1 MKSKLKNF
9 SLLTISTLIMAVGIY
24 FFKFANNFTFGGIT
38 GIAVLVAKFLPISA
52 SDFSFVVNILL
63 LIIGWIVLGKSFAEK
78 TAYSTI
84 LLSVSLSLLERIYPM
99 SHPLTNEPLLEL
111 IFAILLPALGSAILF
126 NIGASSGGTDVIA
139 MILKK
144 YTSVDIGKGLMISD
158 LIFTLAGF
166 LVFNVK
172 TGLYSLF
179 GLIMRSALIDNFIE
193 SFNRSKYFHVVT
205 SNATCICDFIQN
217 DLQRGATI
225 VNATGAFT
233 GDDKY
238 IILTVLSPSQA
249 VKLRNF
255 IKEHDPK
262 AFLLV
267 SNTSEIIGK
276 GFHSVQDRQP
286 FLCFLLVHNTL
297 FLSPRII
304 SFIGFILQ
312 NIFLKLSHTKKRGG
326 FNA

>member
-38 GIAVLVAKFLPISA
+38 GIAVLVAKFLPISS

-172 TGLYSLF
+172 TGLYSLL

-276 GFHSVQDRQP
+276 GFHSV
-286 FLCFLLVHNTL
+286 
-297 FLSPRII
+297 
-304 SFIGFILQ
+304 
-312 NIFLKLSHTKKRGG
+312 
-326 FNA
+326 

>member
-38 GIAVLVAKFLPISA
+38 GIAVLVAKFFPISA

-84 LLSVSLSLLERIYPM
+84 LLSISLSLLERIYPM

-267 SNTSEIIGK
+267 SNISEIIGK
-276 GFHSVQDRQP
+276 RLP
-286 FLCFLLVHNTL
+286 FCLGWTAFSLLSSGTKYIV
-297 FLSPRII
+297 PI
-304 SFIGFILQ
+304 SSY
-312 NIFLKLSHTKKRGG
+312 NIFYWIYFTKY
-326 FNA
+326 FS

>member
-84 LLSVSLSLLERIYPM
+84 LLSISLSLLERIYPM

-111 IFAILLPALGSAILF
+111 IFAILLPALGSAILY

-255 IKEHDPK
+255 IKEQDPK

-276 GFHSVQDRQP
+276 GFHSV
-286 FLCFLLVHNTL
+286 
-297 FLSPRII
+297 
-304 SFIGFILQ
+304 
-312 NIFLKLSHTKKRGG
+312 
-326 FNA
+326 

>member
-24 FFKFANNFTFGGIT
+24 FFKFTNNFTFGGIT

-63 LIIGWIVLGKSFAEK
+63 LNIGWIVLGKSFAEK

-276 GFHSVQDRQP
+276 GFHSV
-286 FLCFLLVHNTL
+286 
-297 FLSPRII
+297 
-304 SFIGFILQ
+304 
-312 NIFLKLSHTKKRGG
+312 
-326 FNA
+326 

>member
-1 MKSKLKNF
+1 MNYEIIINETIVKEGSIMKSKLKNF

-38 GIAVLVAKFLPISA
+38 GIAVLVAKFLPISS

-276 GFHSVQDRQP
+276 GFHSV
-286 FLCFLLVHNTL
+286 
-297 FLSPRII
+297 
-304 SFIGFILQ
+304 
-312 NIFLKLSHTKKRGG
+312 
-326 FNA
+326 

>member
-1 MKSKLKNF
+1 MKLKLKNF

-24 FFKFANNFTFGGIT
+24 FFKFTNNFTFGGIT

-84 LLSVSLSLLERIYPM
+84 LLSVSLSLLERIYHM

-255 IKEHDPK
+255 IKEHNPK

-276 GFHSVQDRQP
+276 GFHSV
-286 FLCFLLVHNTL
+286 
-297 FLSPRII
+297 
-304 SFIGFILQ
+304 
-312 NIFLKLSHTKKRGG
+312 
-326 FNA
+326 

>member
-1 MKSKLKNF
+1 MKLKLKNF

-24 FFKFANNFTFGGIT
+24 FFKFTNNFTFGGIT
-38 GIAVLVAKFLPISA
+38 GIAVLVAKFFPISA

-84 LLSVSLSLLERIYPM
+84 LLSVSLSLLERIYHM

-276 GFHSVQDRQP
+276 GFHSV
-286 FLCFLLVHNTL
+286 
-297 FLSPRII
+297 
-304 SFIGFILQ
+304 
-312 NIFLKLSHTKKRGG
+312 
-326 FNA
+326 

>member
-1 MKSKLKNF
+1 MNYEIIINETIVKEGSIMKSKLKNF

-179 GLIMRSALIDNFIE
+179 GLIMRSTLIDNFIE

-233 GDDKY
+233 WDDKY

-276 GFHSVQDRQP
+276 GFHSV
-286 FLCFLLVHNTL
+286 
-297 FLSPRII
+297 
-304 SFIGFILQ
+304 
-312 NIFLKLSHTKKRGG
+312 
-326 FNA
+326 

>member
-38 GIAVLVAKFLPISA
+38 GIAVLVAKFLLISA

-255 IKEHDPK
+255 IKEQDPK

-276 GFHSVQDRQP
+276 GFHSV
-286 FLCFLLVHNTL
+286 
-297 FLSPRII
+297 
-304 SFIGFILQ
+304 
-312 NIFLKLSHTKKRGG
+312 
-326 FNA
+326 

>member
-63 LIIGWIVLGKSFAEK
+63 LIIGWIILGKSFAEK

-172 TGLYSLF
+172 TGLYSLL

-276 GFHSVQDRQP
+276 GFHSV
-286 FLCFLLVHNTL
+286 
-297 FLSPRII
+297 
-304 SFIGFILQ
+304 
-312 NIFLKLSHTKKRGG
+312 
-326 FNA
+326 

>member
-238 IILTVLSPSQA
+238 IILMVLSPSQA

-255 IKEHDPK
+255 IKEQDPK

-276 GFHSVQDRQP
+276 GFHSV
-286 FLCFLLVHNTL
+286 
-297 FLSPRII
+297 
-304 SFIGFILQ
+304 
-312 NIFLKLSHTKKRGG
+312 
-326 FNA
+326 

>member
-9 SLLTISTLIMAVGIY
+9 SLLIISTLIMAVGIY

-255 IKEHDPK
+255 IKEQDPK

-276 GFHSVQDRQP
+276 GFHSV
-286 FLCFLLVHNTL
+286 
-297 FLSPRII
+297 
-304 SFIGFILQ
+304 
-312 NIFLKLSHTKKRGG
+312 
-326 FNA
+326 

>member
-1 MKSKLKNF
+1 MKLKLKNF

-24 FFKFANNFTFGGIT
+24 FFKFTNNFTFGGIT

-255 IKEHDPK
+255 IKEQDPK

-267 SNTSEIIGK
+267 SNTSEIIRK
-276 GFHSVQDRQP
+276 GFHSV
-286 FLCFLLVHNTL
+286 
-297 FLSPRII
+297 
-304 SFIGFILQ
+304 
-312 NIFLKLSHTKKRGG
+312 
-326 FNA
+326 

>member
-24 FFKFANNFTFGGIT
+24 FFKFANNFTFVGIT
-38 GIAVLVAKFLPISA
+38 GVAVLVAKFLPISA

-276 GFHSVQDRQP
+276 GFHSV
-286 FLCFLLVHNTL
+286 
-297 FLSPRII
+297 
-304 SFIGFILQ
+304 
-312 NIFLKLSHTKKRGG
+312 
-326 FNA
+326 

>member
-1 MKSKLKNF
+1 MKLKLKNF

-24 FFKFANNFTFGGIT
+24 FFKFTNNFTFGGIT

-52 SDFSFVVNILL
+52 SYFSFVVNILL

-84 LLSVSLSLLERIYPM
+84 LLSVSLSLLERIYHM

-276 GFHSVQDRQP
+276 GFHSV
-286 FLCFLLVHNTL
+286 
-297 FLSPRII
+297 
-304 SFIGFILQ
+304 
-312 NIFLKLSHTKKRGG
+312 
-326 FNA
+326 

>member
-1 MKSKLKNF
+1 MNYEIIINETIIKEGSIMKSKLKNF

-63 LIIGWIVLGKSFAEK
+63 LIIGWIVLGKSFAKK

-84 LLSVSLSLLERIYPM
+84 LLSISLSLLERIYPM

-276 GFHSVQDRQP
+276 GFHSV
-286 FLCFLLVHNTL
+286 
-297 FLSPRII
+297 
-304 SFIGFILQ
+304 
-312 NIFLKLSHTKKRGG
+312 
-326 FNA
+326 

>member
-24 FFKFANNFTFGGIT
+24 FFKFTNNFTFGGIT

-78 TAYSTI
+78 TTYSTI
-84 LLSVSLSLLERIYPM
+84 LLSISLSLLERIYPM

-255 IKEHDPK
+255 IKEQDPK

-276 GFHSVQDRQP
+276 GFHSV
-286 FLCFLLVHNTL
+286 
-297 FLSPRII
+297 
-304 SFIGFILQ
+304 
-312 NIFLKLSHTKKRGG
+312 
-326 FNA
+326 

>member
-38 GIAVLVAKFLPISA
+38 GIAVLVTKFLPISS

-84 LLSVSLSLLERIYPM
+84 LLSISLSLLERIYPM

-255 IKEHDPK
+255 IKEQDPK

-276 GFHSVQDRQP
+276 GFHSV
-286 FLCFLLVHNTL
+286 
-297 FLSPRII
+297 
-304 SFIGFILQ
+304 
-312 NIFLKLSHTKKRGG
+312 
-326 FNA
+326 

>member
-1 MKSKLKNF
+1 MNYEIIINETIIKEGSIMKSKLKNF

-24 FFKFANNFTFGGIT
+24 FFKFTNNFTFGGIT

-84 LLSVSLSLLERIYPM
+84 LLSISLSLLERIYPM

-276 GFHSVQDRQP
+276 GFHSV
-286 FLCFLLVHNTL
+286 
-297 FLSPRII
+297 
-304 SFIGFILQ
+304 
-312 NIFLKLSHTKKRGG
+312 
-326 FNA
+326 

>member
-9 SLLTISTLIMAVGIY
+9 FLLTISTLIMAVGIY

-158 LIFTLAGF
+158 FIFTLAGF

-276 GFHSVQDRQP
+276 GFHSV
-286 FLCFLLVHNTL
+286 
-297 FLSPRII
+297 
-304 SFIGFILQ
+304 
-312 NIFLKLSHTKKRGG
+312 
-326 FNA
+326 

>member
-9 SLLTISTLIMAVGIY
+9 FLLTISTLIMAVGIY
-24 FFKFANNFTFGGIT
+24 FFKFANNFTCGGIT

-144 YTSVDIGKGLMISD
+144 YTSIDIGKGLMISD

-276 GFHSVQDRQP
+276 GFHSV
-286 FLCFLLVHNTL
+286 
-297 FLSPRII
+297 
-304 SFIGFILQ
+304 
-312 NIFLKLSHTKKRGG
+312 
-326 FNA
+326 

>member
-9 SLLTISTLIMAVGIY
+9 FLLTISTLIMAVGIY

-144 YTSVDIGKGLMISD
+144 YTSIDIGKGLMISD

-249 VKLRNF
+249 VKLLECRYFRSDVVVFPSLSYFFYSLIF
-255 IKEHDPK
+255 ILD
-262 AFLLV
+262 
-267 SNTSEIIGK
+267 
-276 GFHSVQDRQP
+276 
-286 FLCFLLVHNTL
+286 
-297 FLSPRII
+297 
-304 SFIGFILQ
+304 SFIL
-312 NIFLKLSHTKKRGG
+312 
-326 FNA
+326 

>member
-1 MKSKLKNF
+1 MNYEIIINETIVKEGSIMKSKLKNF

-24 FFKFANNFTFGGIT
+24 FFKFTNNFTFGGIT

-63 LIIGWIVLGKSFAEK
+63 LIIGWIVLGKNFAEK

-276 GFHSVQDRQP
+276 GFHSV
-286 FLCFLLVHNTL
+286 
-297 FLSPRII
+297 
-304 SFIGFILQ
+304 
-312 NIFLKLSHTKKRGG
+312 
-326 FNA
+326 

>member
-179 GLIMRSALIDNFIE
+179 GLIMRSTLIDNFIE

-255 IKEHDPK
+255 IKEQDPK

-276 GFHSVQDRQP
+276 GFHSV
-286 FLCFLLVHNTL
+286 
-297 FLSPRII
+297 
-304 SFIGFILQ
+304 
-312 NIFLKLSHTKKRGG
+312 
-326 FNA
+326 

>member
-63 LIIGWIVLGKSFAEK
+63 LIIGWIVLGKSFAAK

-144 YTSVDIGKGLMISD
+144 YTSIDIGKGLMISD

-276 GFHSVQDRQP
+276 GFHSV
-286 FLCFLLVHNTL
+286 
-297 FLSPRII
+297 
-304 SFIGFILQ
+304 
-312 NIFLKLSHTKKRGG
+312 
-326 FNA
+326 

>member
-1 MKSKLKNF
+1 MNYEIIINETIIKEGSIMKSKLKNF

-144 YTSVDIGKGLMISD
+144 YTSVDIRKGLMISD

-255 IKEHDPK
+255 IKEQDPK

-276 GFHSVQDRQP
+276 GFHSV
-286 FLCFLLVHNTL
+286 
-297 FLSPRII
+297 
-304 SFIGFILQ
+304 
-312 NIFLKLSHTKKRGG
+312 
-326 FNA
+326 

>member
-1 MKSKLKNF
+1 LNYEIIINETIIKEGSIMKLKLKNF

-24 FFKFANNFTFGGIT
+24 FFKFTNNFTFGGIT

-276 GFHSVQDRQP
+276 GFHSV
-286 FLCFLLVHNTL
+286 
-297 FLSPRII
+297 
-304 SFIGFILQ
+304 
-312 NIFLKLSHTKKRGG
+312 
-326 FNA
+326 

>member
-249 VKLRNF
+249 VKLFSSILKQFCVRFRTFN
-255 IKEHDPK
+255 IC
-262 AFLLV
+262 
-267 SNTSEIIGK
+267 
-276 GFHSVQDRQP
+276 
-286 FLCFLLVHNTL
+286 FLC
-297 FLSPRII
+297 RI
-304 SFIGFILQ
+304 
-312 NIFLKLSHTKKRGG
+312 LK
-326 FNA
+326 

>member
-1 MKSKLKNF
+1 MNYEIIINETIIKEGSIMKLKLKNF

-24 FFKFANNFTFGGIT
+24 FFKFTNNFTFGGIT

-255 IKEHDPK
+255 IKEQDPK

-276 GFHSVQDRQP
+276 GFHSV
-286 FLCFLLVHNTL
+286 
-297 FLSPRII
+297 
-304 SFIGFILQ
+304 
-312 NIFLKLSHTKKRGG
+312 
-326 FNA
+326 

>member
-1 MKSKLKNF
+1 MNYEIIINETIVKEGSIMKSKLKNF

-38 GIAVLVAKFLPISA
+38 GIAVLVAKFFPISA

-144 YTSVDIGKGLMISD
+144 YTRIDIGKGLMISD

-276 GFHSVQDRQP
+276 GFHSV
-286 FLCFLLVHNTL
+286 
-297 FLSPRII
+297 
-304 SFIGFILQ
+304 
-312 NIFLKLSHTKKRGG
+312 
-326 FNA
+326 

>member
-9 SLLTISTLIMAVGIY
+9 SLLTISTLIMTVGIY
-24 FFKFANNFTFGGIT
+24 FFKFTNNFTFGGIT

-144 YTSVDIGKGLMISD
+144 YTNVDIGKGLMISD

-276 GFHSVQDRQP
+276 GFHSV
-286 FLCFLLVHNTL
+286 
-297 FLSPRII
+297 
-304 SFIGFILQ
+304 
-312 NIFLKLSHTKKRGG
+312 
-326 FNA
+326 